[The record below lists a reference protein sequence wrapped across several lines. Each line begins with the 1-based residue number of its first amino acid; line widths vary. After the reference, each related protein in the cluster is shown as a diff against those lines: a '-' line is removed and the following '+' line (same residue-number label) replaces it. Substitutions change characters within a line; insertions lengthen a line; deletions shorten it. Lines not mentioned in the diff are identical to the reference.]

1 MGVRMASQIKAW
13 VIIVS
18 SVLLRTLVEHTLGH
32 ADLGARDG
40 IEFHH
45 GDLGRHADDGFDP
58 MLQFLADLLDIG
70 GRQGAGQLA
79 LEFATHFQV
88 VEVTIAG
95 NDDLVIAGQALVA
108 QDLLLDLGRED
119 VDAADDQHVVGTAG
133 DLADTAERA
142 GGRRQQAGQV
152 AGAVADDREGFLG
165 QRGEH
170 QFALFAVGQYFPG
183 FRVDDFGVEMIFPN
197 DRAVL
202 GLDTF
207 AGNARPHHFS
217 QAVDVDG
224 VDAELALDFATH
236 ALAPRL
242 GTEDADLERNLFR
255 LDVQALEFLGDDQR
269 VGRRDHD
276 DFRLEVH
283 DLLDLLFGLAAG
295 HRHGAG
301 PQAFDAVVRAK
312 AAGEHAIAVGAMDHV
327 ASAATGRTDRA
338 GNNVGPVVDIVLGV
352 ADDDRFAGRAAGGVQ
367 AGQLIA
373 RHGEQTERVV
383 VTQVGLGHERELGQ
397 VGQALQVVWMDAFFL
412 AALAVRGSVVV
423 AVAYRP
429 LQALKLQ
436 RGNFLAAGGFDRVEF
451 AGLWHLGSHVSL
463 LSVGSGQSACCRP
476 AITSPL

>member
-1 MGVRMASQIKAW
+1 MASQIKAW
-13 VIIVS
+13 VIVVS
-18 SVLLRTLVEHTLGH
+18 SVLLRTLVEHALGL
-32 ADLGARDG
+32 ADQRARNG
-40 IEFHH
+40 VEFHDS
-45 GDLGRHADDGFDP
+45 DLGRHANDGLDAV
-58 MLQFLADLLDIG
+58 LQFLADSLDVG
-70 GRQGAGQLA
+70 LRQLAGQVA
-79 LEFATHFQV
+79 LQFATYFQV
-88 VEVTIAG
+88 VEVTVAG
-95 NDDLVIAGQALVA
+95 NHDLVIARQAGVA
-108 QDLLLDLGRED
+108 QDLFLDLGRED
-119 VDAADDQHVVGTAG
+119 VDATDHQHVVGPAS
-133 DLADTAERA
+133 DLADATEGARS
-142 GGRRQQAGQV
+142 RRQQAGQV

-165 QRGEH
+165 QRGEDR
-170 QFALFAVGQYFPG
+170 FALFAVGQHFAG
-183 FRVDDFGVEMIFPN
+183 FRVDGLGVEMVFP
-197 DRAVL
+197 DHRAVL
-202 GLDTF
+202 GLDAL
-207 AGNARPHHFS
+207 AGNARPHHFG

-224 VDAELALDFATH
+224 VEAQLALDLAAH

-242 GTEDADLERNLFR
+242 GAEDADLQRNLVR
-255 LDVQALEFLGDDQR
+255 LDAQALELLGDDQR

-301 PQAFDAVVRAK
+301 PQAFDAVVGAE
-312 AAGEHAIAVGAMDHV
+312 AAGEHAIAVGDMDHV